1 MMNYKAA
8 SLCDAGEPYGAE
20 SNLAKLLASQA
31 CDKATIQA
39 MQTLG
44 GMGYAKEFHLE
55 RLWRDQR
62 LFRFAP
68 VSEEMILN
76 FVAQHTLGMPRS
88 Y

>member
-8 SLCDAGEPYGAE
+8 SLCDAGEAYGAE
-20 SNLAKLLASQA
+20 SNLAKLIASQA

-44 GMGYAKEFHLE
+44 GMGYASEFHLE

-76 FVAQHTLGMPRS
+76 FVAQHNLGMPRS